1 MEVICRKPVKDG
13 DNIVLK
19 EIDIKDMTVNEK
31 AIMSIDGSTTCSGVC
46 VMNMQGMILYSMAFK
61 RTEGETPV
69 QYKVRWKRSLLDIF
83 TRNRSITNVF
93 YEEPFLG
100 YAEAAKVLMMLR
112 TSVEELIEE
121 ESPDLEY
128 LKLIEV
134 SNKKWKSLFLAP
146 EICPVGTENEKK
158 AVRKKLESMLPSM
171 SVVTQDEVD
180 AASMGFVAIWNL
192 QSHKENDL
200 KSRKPAKA
208 FKYNIEFIGA
218 DSDED
223 ILEDIGLTIK
233 DRKIP
238 PELVDT
244 MEFYSLPGTGK
255 FEDFVYKAIGEE
267 DKLVVLQFKSGKY
280 GNLALQYNIG
290 GLSKNYEYIYA
301 VCWRKTRRK

>member
-46 VMNMQGMILYSMAFK
+46 VMDMQGMILYSIAFK

-121 ESPDLEY
+121 ESPDLAY

-134 SNKKWKSLFLAP
+134 SNKKWKRTSN
-146 EICPVGTENEKK
+146 T
-158 AVRKKLESMLPSM
+158 
-171 SVVTQDEVD
+171 
-180 AASMGFVAIWNL
+180 
-192 QSHKENDL
+192 
-200 KSRKPAKA
+200 
-208 FKYNIEFIGA
+208 
-218 DSDED
+218 
-223 ILEDIGLTIK
+223 
-233 DRKIP
+233 
-238 PELVDT
+238 
-244 MEFYSLPGTGK
+244 
-255 FEDFVYKAIGEE
+255 
-267 DKLVVLQFKSGKY
+267 
-280 GNLALQYNIG
+280 
-290 GLSKNYEYIYA
+290 SKRIS
-301 VCWRKTRRK
+301 TRRCSCFRNRRLCSS